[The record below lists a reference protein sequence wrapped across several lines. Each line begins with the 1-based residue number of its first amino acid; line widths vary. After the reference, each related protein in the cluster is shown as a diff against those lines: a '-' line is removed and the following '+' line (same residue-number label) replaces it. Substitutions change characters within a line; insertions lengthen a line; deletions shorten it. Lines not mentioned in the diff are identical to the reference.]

1 MFGRKKKQK
10 QPEQLQVSLD
20 TLALLQA
27 MQAGQQVAPQQQQA
41 MPQMPP
47 QPMGQQPLTP
57 EQQMVMMQQLAA
69 QQQMAT
75 QQMQQAGTVPPAPQA
90 DPAIQQQM
98 AAQQMQQMAQQ
109 MPAQQMPAQQMVP
122 PAEQMPQQLAQPG
135 EQPAQTTEPEASS
148 FALNPAAMAGGFAE
162 ENPAMPAATMP
173 LTKEQKREQK
183 RQKKAQAKEEAAAK
197 KAAKA
202 AAISE
207 KKEEKKRAKRRKKLS
222 KTRFSR
228 ARYLREANGNAL
240 AAVVLWLFLIIIFV
254 AGPFMLNTA
263 ILIPQTNE
271 NLRIIREVDQL
282 ERSIQ
287 VNQPQ
292 ITATLQKRNEKQ
304 KRIESFTRS
313 FTPQAQATAILE
325 DFVTQLEEAGMDVM
339 KSTIQTVG
347 LTAQS
352 IVGTGITLTVEGN
365 YLDWLRVRNKFVRTQ
380 RAVSIPNESVEV
392 NEEATAMSITALI
405 VLPSSK

>member
-27 MQAGQQVAPQQQQA
+27 MQAGQQVAPQQQQQQQQQA
-41 MPQMPP
+41 VPQMPP
-47 QPMGQQPLTP
+47 QPVGQQSLTP
-57 EQQMVMMQQLAA
+57 EQHMLMIQQLAA

-75 QQMQQAGTVPPAPQA
+75 PQMSQMPQAGAVPPAPHA
-90 DPAIQQQM
+90 DPAFQQQM
-98 AAQQMQQMAQQ
+98 ATPQMATPQ

-122 PAEQMPQQLAQPG
+122 PADQMPQQMAQPSG
-135 EQPAQTTEPEASS
+135 QPAQITEPGASS

-162 ENPAMPAATMP
+162 ENPAMPAATTP

-183 RQKKAQAKEEAAAK
+183 RQKKAQAKEEATAK
-197 KAAKA
+197 RAAKA

-325 DFVTQLEEAGMDVM
+325 DFVTQLEQADMDEAEENSRFFE
-339 KSTIQTVG
+339 KY
-347 LTAQS
+347 S
-352 IVGTGITLTVEGN
+352 IKLK
-365 YLDWLRVRNKFVRTQ
+365 D
-380 RAVSIPNESVEV
+380 P
-392 NEEATAMSITALI
+392 
-405 VLPSSK
+405 

>member
-57 EQQMVMMQQLAA
+57 EQQMLMMQQLAA

-75 QQMQQAGTVPPAPQA
+75 QQMPQAGTVPPAPQA

-122 PAEQMPQQLAQPG
+122 PADQMPQQMAQPS
-135 EQPAQTTEPEASS
+135 EQAAQPTDATASS

-162 ENPAMPAATMP
+162 ENPAMPAATTP

-183 RQKKAQAKEEAAAK
+183 RQKKAQAKENAAAK

-352 IVGTGITLTVEGN
+352 IVGTGISLTVEGN
-365 YLDWLRVRNKFVRTQ
+365 YLDWLRVRNKFIRTQ

>member
-27 MQAGQQVAPQQQQA
+27 MRAGQQVAPQQQQA

-57 EQQMVMMQQLAA
+57 EQQMLMMQQLAA

-75 QQMQQAGTVPPAPQA
+75 QQMPQAGTVPPAPQA

-98 AAQQMQQMAQQ
+98 AQQ
-109 MPAQQMPAQQMVP
+109 MPAQQIPAQQMVP
-122 PAEQMPQQLAQPG
+122 PADQMPQQMAQPS
-135 EQPAQTTEPEASS
+135 EQAAQAAQPTDATASS
-148 FALNPAAMAGGFAE
+148 FGLNPAAMAGGFAE
-162 ENPAMPAATMP
+162 DNPAMPAATTP

-352 IVGTGITLTVEGN
+352 IVGTGISLTVEGN
-365 YLDWLRVRNKFVRTQ
+365 YLDWLRVRNKFIRTQ

>member
-27 MQAGQQVAPQQQQA
+27 MQAGQQVAPQQQA

-75 QQMQQAGTVPPAPQA
+75 QQMPQAGTVPPAPQA

-122 PAEQMPQQLAQPG
+122 PAEQMPQQLAQLG
-135 EQPAQTTEPEASS
+135 EQPAQTTEPGASS